1 MKGYYC
7 IYECS
12 KNQWLSEGIGWL
24 DDRNYYPISIG
35 TKHAI
40 QTNVNYGNQQQIEI
54 IDTQTMPVLMDGG
67 NMINPNSIKLFDTM
81 NEAEVFLLRTLVSD
95 NGEFYS
101 IRKIYY

>member
-1 MKGYYC
+1 MKGYYV

-24 DDRNYYPISIG
+24 NDRDYYNHTIG

-40 QTNVNYGNQQQIEI
+40 QT
-54 IDTQTMPVLMDGG
+54 TTVLMDGG
-67 NMINPNSIKLFDTM
+67 DRVNPDRIKRFDTM
-81 NEAEVFLLRTLVSD
+81 DEAEVFLLRTLASD

-101 IRKIYY
+101 IRKIYF